1 MVQWWGLESQEAT
14 ESIGIP
20 SFPSWFSR
28 QDAVGNPERLEMAL
42 GKELQRARGQ
52 TVHRVDKK
60 QRRDAESMVFTQAKF

>member
-1 MVQWWGLESQEAT
+1 MLGVGKPRGY
-14 ESIGIP
+14 GIP

-52 TVHRVDKK
+52 TVHGFLEKK
-60 QRRDAESMVFTQAKF
+60 QRRAGFSLKPNFEYV